1 MRPSRRSRS
10 AAPVA
15 RPFGATAFL
24 SILTALALA
33 AGALPAA
40 AQPVHLPALDG
51 DALVVTDSLGIPHAC
66 ASSERDAMVLLGW
79 LHARDRL
86 FQMDFSRRLFSGT
99 LAELLGSPAVPAD
112 VQLRTLGL
120 RRAAEASWTGYQ
132 ALAGT
137 TGSNAAELLTGYAA
151 GVNAWIE
158 RNPPP
163 PEYGA
168 LELTAVAPWTEVDS
182 LVMAKG
188 LAFGLSFDLGEIDLT
203 LALLAYVEAGAV
215 QGFVGPALFAEDVFR
230 SAPFDGRVSIPGA
243 LPATAT
249 APVRAAEPAT
259 AAAAA
264 LAGLDPRA
272 AGLVRAYRDAAAAVP
287 LLARALDREAAGTG
301 SNWWIVSGD
310 RTASGFPV
318 LANDPHLGLDEP
330 AVFYEAHLLVS
341 QAAGC
346 GLPAGGLRLTP
357 GVAAAG
363 APAAAA
369 APGSSPGFPS
379 LNVNGITFAGVPGVV
394 QGCNRR
400 ICWGSTTN
408 PMDVTDLYQ
417 ERLVVDG
424 ATGLPLATLFDGQPE
439 PLVVIPQLF
448 RANLPSDGVA
458 DSSVAVP
465 VGPLEGGVTLVV
477 PRRNHGPIV
486 QVDASTAPPIALSVQ
501 YTGWRDTYELEAF
514 LRFMRAVD
522 LDDFTE
528 ALQYFD
534 VGSQNWAYADIDG
547 TIAYFTSGEMPL
559 REDLQN
565 LSFPDGGMPP
575 FLIRDGTGTRAHEWL
590 PATPGGTHALAYQV
604 LPFAEMPQVVDPAA
618 GFVANA
624 NNDPIG
630 TTLDNNPLNQL
641 RTGGGILYLSP
652 GYSSLRMGRIAR
664 ELEALLAGGHQAT
677 DAELAALQANNEL
690 LDAELILPFLSA
702 AFDGAVDPEAP
713 PELVALGTDPE
724 IVEAIARLRG
734 WDFST
739 PTGIEEGW
747 DPGDDPDDLPAPS
760 AGEIANSVAA
770 TIWAVWRGQAIRI
783 VIDETLDGI
792 GLGDF
797 QPGSDQAYVALAHL
811 LTSFEENQGIGAS
824 GVDFFP
830 AEAGVSREHARDLA
844 LLGALRDALDL
855 LAGPAFHAAF
865 GGSTDQGDYR
875 WGRLHRITFEHE
887 LEAPFSIPPAG
898 GFTDLAPALPGLAR
912 AGGYEAV
919 DASGHSPRASSD
931 FGFEFS
937 SGPARRFVGVLD
949 PAGIDARQVIPGGQS
964 GVLGS
969 PHYAD
974 QLPLWL
980 TNGYHDLVIEPDEV
994 AGVETVEDFSPVG
1007 QPCVPD
1013 DTTLCFLDD
1022 RFRVTV
1028 EWRTAFGTSGPG
1040 RVVPVGGSARS
1051 GLFWFFAPD
1060 NWEMLVKVLEG
1071 CPVNDHFWV
1080 FAASATSVEW
1090 TLTVEDTAAGEFATY
1105 TNPLGR
1111 PSPAVTDSAAFATC
1125 P

>member
-10 AAPVA
+10 AVPVA
-15 RPFGATAFL
+15 RPLGATAFSL
-24 SILTALALA
+24 ILTALALV

-51 DALVVTDSLGIPHAC
+51 EARVVTDSLGIPHAC
-66 ASSERDAMVLLGW
+66 ASSERDVMVLLGW

-99 LAELLGSPAVPAD
+99 LAELLGAGAIFSD

-120 RRAAEASWTGYQ
+120 RRAAEATWTGYQ

-168 LELTAVAPWTEVDS
+168 LELTAVELWNEVDS

-188 LAFGLSFDLGEIDLT
+188 LAFGLSFELGDIDRT
-203 LALLAYVEAGAV
+203 LALLAYAQAGAV
-215 QGFVGPALFAEDVFR
+215 QGFSGPALFAEDVFR

-243 LPATAT
+243 LPATAA
-249 APVRAAEPAT
+249 APVRATGTAEP
-259 AAAAA
+259 AAA
-264 LAGLDPRA
+264 LAAVDPRIA
-272 AGLVRAYRDAAAAVP
+272 ELARAYRDAAAAVP
-287 LLARALDREAAGTG
+287 LLARAFDRKAAGAG
-301 SNWWIVSGD
+301 SNWWIVSGE

-318 LANDPHLGLDEP
+318 LANDPHLGLDTP

-341 QAAGC
+341 PAAGC

-357 GVAAAG
+357 GAAA
-363 APAAAA
+363 APRAAA
-369 APGSSPGFPS
+369 APGTSPGSES
-379 LNVNGITFAGVPGVV
+379 LNVNGVTFAGVPGVV

-408 PMDVTDLYQ
+408 PMDVTDVYQ

-424 ATGLPLATLFDGQPE
+424 GTGLPVATLFDGQPE
-439 PLVVIPQLF
+439 PLVLIPQIF
-448 RANLPSDGVA
+448 RANLASNGVP
-458 DSSVAVP
+458 DSSAAVP
-465 VGPLEGGVTLVV
+465 VGPLEGGVTLIV

-486 QVDASTAPPIALSVQ
+486 QVDASVSPPIALSIQ

-514 LRFMRAVD
+514 LRWMRAAD
-522 LDDFTE
+522 LDDFT
-528 ALQYFD
+528 AGLQYFD
-534 VGSQNWAYADIDG
+534 VGSQNWAYADVDG

-565 LSFPDGGMPP
+565 LNFPDGGVPP
-575 FLIRDGTGTRAHEWL
+575 YLIRDGTGTLAHEWL
-590 PATPGGTHALAYQV
+590 PATPGGTHANPYQV
-604 LPFAEMPQVVDPAA
+604 LPFAEMPQAVDPAA
-618 GFVANA
+618 GWLANA

-630 TTLDNNPLNQL
+630 TTLDNDPLNQL
-641 RTGGGILYLSP
+641 RPGGGLLYLSP

-677 DAELAALQANNEL
+677 DEELAAIQANNEL

-724 IVEAIARLRG
+724 IIEAIARLRG

-760 AGEIANSVAA
+760 AAEIANSVAA
-770 TIWAVWRGQAIRI
+770 TIWAVWRGQAIRT
-783 VIDETLDGI
+783 VVDATLAGI

-797 QPGSDQAYVALAHL
+797 QPGGSQAYIALEHL
-811 LTSFEENQGIGAS
+811 LATFEENQGIGAS

-830 AEAGVSREHARDLA
+830 AAEGVARGHARDLA

-855 LAGPAFHAAF
+855 LAGSAFHAAF

-875 WGRLHRITFEHE
+875 WGRLHRITFEHPIE
-887 LEAPFSIPPAG
+887 GPFEIPPAG
-898 GFTDLAPALPGLAR
+898 GFTDLAPLLPGIAR

-919 DASGHSPRASSD
+919 DASSHSARASSD
-931 FGFEFS
+931 FAFEFS
-937 SGPARRFVGVLD
+937 SGPARRFVGILD

-964 GVLGS
+964 GVPGS

-980 TNGYHDLVIEPDEV
+980 TNRYHELVIEPGAISD
-994 AGVETVEDFSPVG
+994 VEAVEEFTPVG

-1028 EWRTAFGTSGPG
+1028 DWRTSFGTTGPG

-1060 NWEMLVKVLEG
+1060 NWEMLVKVLDG
-1071 CPVNDHFWV
+1071 CAVNDRFWV
-1080 FAASATSVEW
+1080 FAASATNVEW
-1090 TLTVEDTAAGEFATY
+1090 TLRVEDTAAGELTSY
-1105 TNPLGR
+1105 THPLG
-1111 PSPAVTDSAAFATC
+1111 PASPAVTDTAAFATC

>member
-1 MRPSRRSRS
+1 MRPSHRSVF
-10 AAPVA
+10 AV
-15 RPFGATAFL
+15 

-66 ASSERDAMVLLGW
+66 ASSERDVMVLLGW

-86 FQMDFSRRLFSGT
+86 FQMDVLRRTFDGT
-99 LAELLGSPAVPAD
+99 QAELFGSPVIPAD

-120 RRAAEASWTGYQ
+120 RRAAEESWTGYQ

-163 PEYGA
+163 PEYAA
-168 LELTAVAPWTEVDS
+168 LELTAVEPWTEVDS

-188 LAFGLSFDLGEIDLT
+188 LAFGLSFDLGEIDIT

-215 QGFVGPALFAEDVFR
+215 QGFVGPALFAEDIFR
-230 SAPFDGRVSIPGA
+230 SAPFDDRVSIPGA
-243 LPATAT
+243 LPATAA
-249 APVRAAEPAT
+249 APARAASAPSAV
-259 AAAAA
+259 AAA

-272 AGLVRAYRDAAAAVP
+272 AELARRYREAASAVP
-287 LLARALDREAAGTG
+287 LLARAFDRKAAGTG

-330 AVFYEAHLLVS
+330 ATFYEAHLLVS
-341 QAAGC
+341 QTAGC
-346 GLPAGGLRLTP
+346 GLPAGGLRLTS
-357 GVAAAG
+357 GG
-363 APAAAA
+363 AAAA
-369 APGSSPGFPS
+369 PAVAPAPGSSPGFPF
-379 LNVNGITFAGVPGVV
+379 LNVNGVTFAGVPGVV
-394 QGCNRR
+394 QGCNQR

-408 PMDVTDLYQ
+408 PMDVTDVYQ

-424 ATGLPLATLFDGQPE
+424 ITGLPQATLFDGQPE
-439 PLVVIPQLF
+439 ALVLIPQLF
-448 RANLPSDGVA
+448 RANLPSDGIA

-465 VGPLEGGVTLVV
+465 VSPLLGGVTLVV

-486 QVDASTAPPIALSVQ
+486 QVDASTSPPIALSVQ

-514 LRFMRAVD
+514 LRFMRAAD
-522 LDDFTE
+522 LDDFTDG
-528 ALQYFD
+528 LQYFD
-534 VGSQNWAYADIDG
+534 VGSQNWAYADVDG

-565 LSFPDGGMPP
+565 LNFPDGGMPP
-575 FLIRDGTGTRAHEWL
+575 FLIRDGTGTLAHEWL
-590 PATPGGTHALAYQV
+590 PATPGGTHAIAYQV

-618 GFVANA
+618 GYVANA

-641 RTGGGILYLSP
+641 RAGGGILYLSP

-690 LDAELILPFLSA
+690 LDAELILPYLSA
-702 AFDGAVDPEAP
+702 AFDGAVDPDAP

-783 VIDETLDGI
+783 VIDETLDRI

-811 LTSFEENQGIGAS
+811 LTAFEENQGIGAS

-844 LLGALRDALDL
+844 LLGALRDALDR
-855 LAGPAFHAAF
+855 LAGSAFRAAF
-865 GGSTDQGDYR
+865 GDSTDQGDYR
-875 WGRLHRITFEHE
+875 WGRLHRITFEHP
-887 LEAPFSIPPAG
+887 LEAPFSIPPAA
-898 GFTDLAPALPGLAR
+898 GFTDLALDLPGLAR

-919 DASGHSPRASSD
+919 DASSHDPRGSFY

-980 TNGYHDLVIEPDEV
+980 TNGHHDLVLEPGAVGD
-994 AGVETVEDFSPVG
+994 VETVEDFSPVG

-1028 EWRTAFGTSGPG
+1028 DWRTGFGTSGPG

-1051 GLFWFFAPD
+1051 GLFWFFAAD

-1071 CPVNDHFWV
+1071 CEVNDRFWV

-1090 TLTVEDTAAGEFATY
+1090 TLTVEDTAAGEVAIY

-1111 PSPAVTDSAAFATC
+1111 PSPAVTDTAAFATC